1 MIFQRLKISSK
12 LITLLDIVVIVF
24 MFIFLK
30 SYFSVHKYSYTTNK
44 NGLKITS
51 TIRNKKITQDN
62 FVILNLS
69 IQNTT
74 RKDKI
79 IEINRKNI
87 FNIIVEKDN
96 KVVFKSDILDNKR
109 ERAKKIKLPQ
119 RGQLKLSYE
128 WDLSSNFE
136 EEITSG
142 SYKITIYSL
151 DLDIK
156 HTYDIEII
164 EEEN

>member
-1 MIFQRLKISSK
+1 MIFQKLKISSR
-12 LITLLDIVVIVF
+12 LITFLDIIVIVF

-30 SYFSVHKYSYTTNK
+30 SYFSVHKYSYTTKK
-44 NGLKITS
+44 NGLKIVS
-51 TIRNKKITQDN
+51 TIRNKKLNQNN
-62 FVILNLS
+62 FMIINLT

-96 KVVFKSDILDNKR
+96 KVIYKSDILDIKR
-109 ERAKKIKLPQ
+109 ERSKKIKLAQ
-119 RGQLKLSYE
+119 RGELKLSYE
-128 WDLSSNFE
+128 WDLTSNFK
-136 EEITSG
+136 EEITTG
-142 SYKITIYSL
+142 NYKVTVYSL
-151 DLDIK
+151 DLDIS
-156 HTYDIEII
+156 HSYDIEII